1 MDPSV
6 AIIVPF
12 RIQIGQNRE
21 WELNQFIPYMTEFM
35 NDLLKRNKIKKYH
48 IYVIEQNYG
57 KKFNRGM
64 LLNIGFHLSSELYDT
79 FIFHDVDLLP
89 GENIKDYYSIKPE
102 YKNIYISQ
110 ANDTTIMKRK
120 GPIHIGSCWRDRY
133 TGHEYLGG
141 VISFNKEMFK
151 EINGF
156 PNHFWG
162 WGGEDDA
169 LRDRCLANKI
179 IPKKIGPAGKMN
191 DIEKDTFG
199 NKMNLEEKLQ
209 FVKKNKDWK
218 CHDKW
223 ECRDYDKINWKN
235 DGYNN
240 INEYYQIDIWET
252 IGNMTK
258 ISVKI

>member
-1 MDPSV
+1 MASV

-21 WELNQFIPYMTEFM
+21 WELQEFTSYMTKYM
-35 NDLLKRNKIKKYH
+35 NQLLKHDKIKKFH

-64 LLNIGFHLSSELYDT
+64 LLNIGFHLTNELYDT

-89 GENIKDYYSIKPE
+89 DKNIRNYYSIKPE
-102 YKNIYISQ
+102 YKKIYISQ
-110 ANDTTIMKRK
+110 PNDITIMKRK
-120 GPIHIGSCWRDRY
+120 GPIHIGACWRDRY
-133 TGHEYLGG
+133 TGHGYLGG

-156 PNHFWG
+156 PNIFWG

-169 LRDRCLANKI
+169 LRERCIMNKI
-179 IPKKIGPAGKMN
+179 IPKKIGPAGKIN
-191 DIEKDTFG
+191 DIEKDNFG

-209 FVKKNKDWK
+209 FLKKNNDWK

-223 ECRDYDKINWKN
+223 ECREHDKMNWKN

-240 INEYYQIDIWET
+240 INEYYKIDEWET
-252 IGNMTK
+252 NYDMTK
-258 ISVKI
+258 IKVCV